1 MKVLDEM
8 SQRDMGKKNKK
19 VENSAKK
26 IIKIK
31 IIIKLDK

>member
-8 SQRDMGKKNKK
+8 SQRDMGKKKK
-19 VENSAKK
+19 KSSAKK
-26 IIKIK
+26 IIKI

>member
-8 SQRDMGKKNKK
+8 SQRDMGKKK

-26 IIKIK
+26 IIKII